1 MSKTLTTDSV
11 EHSSRRSSGSL
22 TAHEHLASRQ
32 KYYLGIDGGGT
43 KTHAVVTDSNYR
55 ILGEGFSGAANPLR
69 VGLED
74 AASHIYQAVSDACAQ
89 AGVELRNIDS
99 ACAAIAGIN
108 HPIHYHTMKDALD
121 DDLRL
126 SGIVKVTHGSAEVEG
141 ALVGDASCGI
151 ISA

>member
-1 MSKTLTTDSV
+1 MSKTLTTNSV
-11 EHSSRRSSGSL
+11 ENSSLRSTGSRL
-22 TAHEHLASRQ
+22 AHEHLSSRQ

-74 AASHIYQAVSDACAQ
+74 AVSHIYQAVSDACAQ

-108 HPIHYHTMKDALD
+108 HPSHYHTMKDALD
-121 DDLRL
+121 DALRL
-126 SGIVKVTHGSAEVEG
+126 SGIELVTDARAALEG
-141 ALVGDASCGI
+141 A
-151 ISA
+151 